1 MPHQTRIVR
10 PGIDDRSVRTTEGEL
25 LRPPDDW
32 EKLPPGDATLTRR
45 VKAGGPSWTVQVK
58 VRKRMMSSG
67 VWAPAAR
74 IAAVREALE
83 AERATPAYARRKA
96 QAKARRDRTQRAYVE
111 DFEGAVMTFLDFAPT
126 HQELAA
132 RVATAVTAH
141 ATPVGSGTVAR
152 TQRIPIERRAEA
164 AVIAWLRHQTTAY
177 DDMKVPRV
185 KGARR
190 ELRRQLAKRSRTLLR
205 RYRSGQP
212 VPREDC
218 PLHRALAD
226 GDGGDDVR

>member
-1 MPHQTRIVR
+1 MPHKTRTVS
-10 PGIDDRSVRTTEGEL
+10 PGIDTRSVRTAEGEI
-25 LRPPDDW
+25 LRLPDDW
-32 EKLPPGDATLTRR
+32 EKLIPGDATLTRR
-45 VKAGGPSWTVQVK
+45 VKQGGPTWTVQVK

-74 IAAVREALE
+74 IAEVRAALE
-83 AERATPAYARRKA
+83 AERATPAYARKKA
-96 QAKARRDRTQRAYVE
+96 QAAARRGRVQEAYVE
-111 DFEGAVMTFLDFAPT
+111 DFRGAVLAFLAFAPA
-126 HQELAA
+126 HRELAEA
-132 RVATAVTAH
+132 VADAVSSH

-152 TQRIPIERRAEA
+152 TARIPVERRAEA

-190 ELRRQLAKRSRTLLR
+190 ELRRQLAQRSRALLR

-212 VPREDC
+212 VPAADC
-218 PLHRALAD
+218 PLRRALA
-226 GDGGDDVR
+226 GCA

>member
-1 MPHQTRIVR
+1 MPLRTRVVR
-10 PGIDDRSVRTTEGEL
+10 PGIDQRSVRTAEGEI

-32 EKLPPGDATLTRR
+32 EKLIPGDATLTRR
-45 VKAGGPSWTVQVK
+45 VKQGGPTWTVQVK

-74 IAAVREALE
+74 IAEVRAALE
-83 AERATPAYARRKA
+83 AERATPAYARKKA
-96 QAKARRDRTQRAYVE
+96 QALARREKAQGAYVE
-111 DFEGAVMTFLDFAPT
+111 DFQGAVLAFLAFAPA
-126 HQELAA
+126 HRALAE
-132 RVATAVTAH
+132 RVAAAVSAH

-190 ELRRQLAKRSRTLLR
+190 ELRRQLAQRSRALLL
-205 RYRSGQP
+205 RYRSGLP
-212 VPREDC
+212 VPAADC
-218 PLHRALAD
+218 PLHRALA
-226 GDGGDDVR
+226 GGA